1 MQWREEELKCQDFR
15 TAKDEPAVR
24 RRSASHLSKSG
35 KADPITRPGEM
46 FLLGLR
52 ALHSRTF
59 ACARAPPLPMLALD
73 GPKQVDRKSFA
84 ERQKWRGHVQP
95 KLDGW
100 RCIADLKTGDLYTRK
115 GNQYNAGT
123 ALKADLLKLNVGHG
137 VQFVDGELMHSKGR
151 DFIRRGLTEGGA
163 GDLRLHVFDC
173 VDDPGRFSFEER
185 LGALRAAFERAAL
198 AQHSPLEMVPTH
210 TIDSWVSEKCSFE
223 DLVEK
228 AIPGIKEDFMRKYGQ
243 DVCEGVMLRLYIGE
257 DDIYT
262 SLDLAANHC

>member
-1 MQWREEELKCQDFR
+1 
-15 TAKDEPAVR
+15 
-24 RRSASHLSKSG
+24 
-35 KADPITRPGEM
+35 M

-52 ALHSRTF
+52 ALRSRTF
-59 ACARAPPLPMLALD
+59 ACARAPPLPMLVFD
-73 GPKQVDRKSFA
+73 GPKQVDRKCFA

-100 RCIADLKTGDLYTRK
+100 RCIADLKTGDLYSRG
-115 GNQYNAGT
+115 GNQYIAGS
-123 ALKADLLKLNVGHG
+123 ALKADLLKLSVGHG

-151 DFIRRGLTEGGA
+151 DFIRSGQGSSA
-163 GDLRLHVFDC
+163 GDLSLHVFDC
-173 VDDPGRFSFEER
+173 VDYPRRCSFGER

-198 AQHSPLEMVPTH
+198 AQHSPLKMVQTH

-257 DDIYT
+257 DDIYKPAWIPQPIIAEIQAECRCGVHHQIPER
-262 SLDLAANHC
+262 DKERQWRIVICAMPPR